1 MPQYRKESHTR
12 SLLKGIS
19 WRLVAT
25 VDTVAVVM
33 LVTWFVTGTP
43 SLGHALKI
51 GLSEFLI
58 KYLIYYLHERFWES
72 LRTGD
77 GLDNLRTLKKAISW
91 RILATS
97 MTFVIASVVLKSF
110 DSVSASIAGVEF
122 VSKFVLYYVHE
133 RIWLM
138 LPLGRIR
145 NYLFGKQIKSNVAD
159 EASDR
164 ENVSDQEDAS

>member
-1 MPQYRKESHTR
+1 MPQYRKESHAR

-33 LVTWFVTGTP
+33 LVTWLLTGTP
-43 SLGHALKI
+43 SLGHALTI
-51 GLSEFLI
+51 GFSEFLI
-58 KYLIYYLHERFWES
+58 KFLIYYLHERFWES
-72 LRTGD
+72 LRKGD

-97 MTFVIASVVLKSF
+97 MTFVIASLVLKSF
-110 DSVSASIAGVEF
+110 DSVSATIAGVEF
-122 VSKFVLYYVHE
+122 VSKFLLYYVHE
-133 RIWLM
+133 RVWLM

-145 NYLFGKQIKSNVAD
+145 KYLFGKRKNVNVAEETSERD
-159 EASDR
+159 
-164 ENVSDQEDAS
+164 DAS

>member
-1 MPQYRKESHTR
+1 MPKYRKESHAR

-19 WRLVAT
+19 WRIVAT
-25 VDTVAVVM
+25 GDTVIVVM
-33 LVTWFVTGTP
+33 LVTWMMTGTP
-43 SLGHALKI
+43 SLGHALTI
-51 GLSEFLI
+51 GFSEFLI
-58 KYLIYYLHERFWES
+58 KYFIYYAHERVWEA

-97 MTFVIASVVLKSF
+97 MTFVIASMVLGEF
-110 DSVSASIAGVEF
+110 DAVSGAIAGVEF
-122 VSKFVLYYVHE
+122 VSKFLLYYVHE

-145 NYLFGKQIKSNVAD
+145 KYLFGKRQKAKTED
-159 EASDR
+159 
-164 ENVSDQEDAS
+164 VSDQENAA